1 VRALR
6 HRPAAVRGAR
16 GIAAAVSAAFAVG
29 ALGAASP
36 ALANDAG
43 SVTHSA
49 GSTSATIEWDA
60 ADFGISNPRLYV
72 VRAGVRYDLT
82 IVDVCEEGCIVV
94 PDDGGD
100 PATSM
105 VKVADLDADGEPE
118 VLVDTFSGGAHCCVT
133 ARLLTW
139 NGTGY
144 TPKDISYGD
153 VGYTLK
159 DADGDGRPELV
170 GYDPRFSAVFTAF
183 AASAF
188 PPQVLQVT
196 AGTTVDVTRAFPGVI
211 RADAKLRLR
220 DLRKAKRRDDVRGV
234 LAAYVA
240 DEYLL
245 GKGRVGTAEI
255 DRQRRAG
262 RVSPGFKRLLLRK
275 LKGWG
280 YR

>member
-1 VRALR
+1 VPRRSAGLVGGLAALV
-6 HRPAAVRGAR
+6 A
-16 GIAAAVSAAFAVG
+16 G
-29 ALGAASP
+29 ALGAGAAP

-49 GSTSATIEWDA
+49 GETAATIEWDK
-60 ADFGISNPRLYV
+60 ADFGIANPRLYV
-72 VRAGVRYDLT
+72 VRAGTRYDLT
-82 IVDVCEEGCIVV
+82 IVDICEEGCIVV
-94 PDDGGD
+94 PDDAQGAD
-100 PATSM
+100 PNATSA

-133 ARLLTW
+133 TRLLTW
-139 NGTGY
+139 NGSGY
-144 TPKDISYGD
+144 TPKDVFWGD

-159 DADGDGRPELV
+159 DADRDGRPELL
-170 GYDPRFSAVFTAF
+170 GYDPRFSAAFTAY

-188 PPQVLQVT
+188 PPQTLQVV
-196 AGTTVDVTRAFPGVI
+196 AGEFVDVTRKFPSVI

-220 DLRKAKRRDDVRGV
+220 DLRKAKRGDDIRGV

-240 DEYLL
+240 DQYLL
-245 GKGRVGTAEI
+245 GKGSAGTREL

-262 RVSPGFKRLLLRK
+262 RISKGFKSYLLKRLK
-275 LKGWG
+275 AWK